1 MREEADVTQRF
12 AIRDGRGHDRWL
24 DRPLA
29 VVDVPS
35 SPANLERLRAAFAWH
50 SSLLQNI
57 VAIMPGNFHIRVLTQ
72 PLAAGGGEAACRLPA
87 AAAAAAL
94 QRALAFL
101 HAARER
107 RLDFIDFSR
116 FQVTADGT
124 PRFAWSLA
132 PQPFPSPSDLRSRF
146 QAPGDPRGAEA
157 GPGREGVD
165 HLYRRE
171 DLASHRLLAPAAFGP
186 GRGARARIRIHTR
199 FPWQEEIVC
208 DSLYHN
214 LSDAE
219 TLLLHVDL
227 GAAPLARRLA
237 ALCRCL
243 EPDDVTALAR
253 DLRLFLKRSVFRGMV
268 LLVRGAA
275 SREDAGLLQFLLEGE
290 DLAGLTAVLFGGVGD
305 CECDL
310 EFNEDPPNA
319 LAPAWAP
326 VAGDGGGPAELDAG
340 ERELLESLAAIGVP
354 VPEAVARLLVPE
366 GAKEDPLAGLRR
378 RRLLREG
385 RERGGLSTC
394 LPDGS
399 AAPPPGAAL
408 AALARIAGRCDWPYA
423 RLRCLL
429 AGERPGELAAYLRLL
444 AREHPGRI
452 APGPAADL
460 LGGRLAR
467 GAEGEPALAPGI
479 EVLIQGGCLEQ
490 AARLLSGLAA
500 PLPAW
505 ARLRKA
511 HLALR
516 RRDYREMG
524 RLLAGLSRPEEEWRD
539 EWLYLNFMRLEK
551 LARPATAAAYAARI
565 VSPYYRGLALV
576 QQSDRAIY
584 SREFTAARARLQEAR
599 ALLGAGGGRTEIAAR
614 SQEAKLLREEGRFA
628 EAEALYKAIFV
639 QSGEEGPE
647 PCAAAAAVDLGNLY
661 VEADDDFQAECW
673 YRKAEQLYARA
684 GHADGR
690 MLVNANLAHVLLAK
704 GDWLQAERL
713 LEESLAWDEE
723 KRLPAASG
731 VDLLNRAGL
740 EVLRLRD
747 ERALQLAERAE
758 AAFRAA
764 RNRKGI
770 GECAFLRLR
779 AGGAPGACR
788 SGLGADQRAVLAVL
802 RRPAP
807 ALPADGG
814 GELQRRLQ
822 VIASRR
828 LRFEALRLLLRRH
841 RRGEWLEAFRE
852 LAWELSPREKN
863 YYYYEYWYMFFD
875 LAPDGE
881 ALARREEFLAMHDFF
896 ARNRR
901 AMPARLEELRQR
913 CASGAMETGRFAEA
927 RLVEQRRHWRRP
939 DDFFRGLFRELA
951 RAVPVD
957 WLALSVHEQG
967 RELFRFASG
976 DSFRELGAEM
986 LRRALAE
993 PLEQDHDL
1001 AEVRRL
1007 YRSPERLVYPFA
1019 ATRLLRWPLADGFFA
1034 CLAIGSRD
1042 GALRFQDV
1050 RGRCRE
1056 TFRFFALLFR
1066 DFLENEH
1073 RVGGKLD
1080 FIVGASEAVLELKR
1094 QIARVARVDFSLL
1107 IAGESG
1113 SGKELVARA
1122 VHQLSP
1128 RAQRPFVSVNAAA
1141 IPDTLLEAELFGY
1154 RRGAFSG
1161 AHENR
1166 VGLLEAANGGTL
1178 FLDEIADL
1186 PLGLQAKL
1194 LRALQEREIRRL
1206 GENRSLPIDVRV
1218 VSASNRDLEE
1228 LVRGK
1233 LFRADLLY
1241 RLQDLVIRVPPLRE
1255 RREDIPLLVG
1265 HFLRKHGHSGLDA
1278 ARLEGLASRFR
1289 GDDFPGNVRELES
1302 RVKNLI
1308 TFDPGLEAEPGSGRP
1323 PFSWRSARAE
1333 FERGLLLRVLA
1344 EQQGRRSRA
1353 AECLGISRMAL
1364 FNLLKK
1370 HGIDA

>member
-1 MREEADVTQRF
+1 VDPSRRF
-12 AIRDGRGHDRWL
+12 ALRDGHAHDRWL

-29 VVDVPS
+29 VIDVAS

-57 VAIMPGNFHIRVLTQ
+57 VAIMPGNFRIRVLTL
-72 PLAAGGGEAACRLPA
+72 PLAPDGGQAACPLPA
-87 AAAAAAL
+87 AVAAAAL
-94 QRALAFL
+94 RRSLAFL
-101 HAARER
+101 QAAREL

-116 FQVTADGT
+116 WQVMADGT

-132 PQPFPSPSDLRSRF
+132 PQSLPSPSELCSRF
-146 QAPGDPRGAEA
+146 HARGDLPGAQAGSASGDP
-157 GPGREGVD
+157 D
-165 HLYRRE
+165 HLCRRE
-171 DLASHRLLAPAAFGP
+171 DLASHRLLAPVAVGL
-186 GRGARARIRIHTR
+186 GRGVRARIRIHTR

-214 LSDAE
+214 LSAAE

-227 GAAPLARRLA
+227 GSATLGRRLA
-237 ALCRCL
+237 ALCRSH
-243 EPDDVTALAR
+243 EADDAPALAR
-253 DLRLFLKRSVFRGMV
+253 DLRLFLKRSVFREIV
-268 LLVRGAA
+268 LLVRGPA
-275 SREDAGLLQFLLEGE
+275 SREDADLLRFLLEDE
-290 DLAGLTAVLFGGVGD
+290 DLAGVSAVLFGGIAPGG
-305 CECDL
+305 CDL
-310 EFNEDPPNA
+310 EFSEDPPNA
-319 LAPAWAP
+319 LAAPPAR
-326 VAGDGGGPAELDAG
+326 AGENGGGQAQLDDG
-340 ERELLESLAAIGVP
+340 ERQLLETLAAIGVP
-354 VPEAVARLLVPE
+354 VPEAVARLLSAE
-366 GAKEDPLAGLRR
+366 GPGADPLAGLRR
-378 RRLLREG
+378 RRLLRESRAG
-385 RERGGLSTC
+385 GGLLAC
-394 LPDGS
+394 LADGCA
-399 AAPPPGAAL
+399 AAPPERAL
-408 AALARIAGRCDWPYA
+408 AALARIAERCDWPYA

-429 AGERPGELAAYLRLL
+429 AGERPGQLAEHLRLL
-444 AREHPGRI
+444 AREQPGRI

-467 GAEGEPALAPGI
+467 CGTDDEALAPGI

-490 AARLLSGLAA
+490 AGRLLRAMAA

-505 ARLRKA
+505 ARLKKA
-511 HLALR
+511 HLALCR
-516 RRDYREMG
+516 REYREMG
-524 RLLAGLSRPEEEWRD
+524 RLLAGLPTPQAEWRD
-539 EWLYLNFMRLEK
+539 EWLYLNFMRREK
-551 LARPATAAAYAARI
+551 LARPAAAAGYAARI
-565 VSPYYRGLALV
+565 ASPYYRGLALV

-584 SREFTAARARLQEAR
+584 GHEFAVARAQLQEAG
-599 ALLGAGGGRTEIAAR
+599 ALLGAGGGRAGVAAR
-614 SQEAKLLREEGRFA
+614 SQQAKLLREEGRFA

-661 VEADDDFQAECW
+661 VEADDDFLAECW

-690 MLVNANLAHVLLAK
+690 MLVNANLANVLLAK

-723 KRLPAASG
+723 KNLPGASG

-747 ERALQLAERAE
+747 EKALQLATRAE

-764 RNRKGI
+764 RNRKGV

-779 AGGAPGACR
+779 AGGDPGPFR
-788 SGLGADQRAVLAVL
+788 SGLGAGQRAVLALL
-802 RRPAP
+802 RRRAP
-807 ALPADGG
+807 ARADDGG
-814 GELQRRLQ
+814 RDLQRRLQ
-822 VIASRR
+822 AVASRR
-828 LRFEALRLLLRRH
+828 LRFEALRLLLHRH
-841 RRGEWLEAFRE
+841 RRREWLEAFRE
-852 LAWELSPREKN
+852 LAWELSAQEKN
-863 YYYYEYWYMFFD
+863 YYYHEYWYMFFD
-875 LAPDGE
+875 LAADGE
-881 ALARREEFLAMHDFF
+881 ALAHREELLATHEFF

-901 AMPARLEELRQR
+901 VISARLDELRRSCAACAAEAGR
-913 CASGAMETGRFAEA
+913 CDEA
-927 RLVEQRRHWRRP
+927 RLVEQRRRWRRP
-939 DDFFRGLFRELA
+939 DDFFRGLFRELG
-951 RAVPVD
+951 RAAPVD
-957 WLALSVHEQG
+957 WLALAVHERE
-967 RELFRFASG
+967 RELFRFASS

-1019 ATRLLRWPLADGFFA
+1019 ATRLLRLPLGDGILA

-1042 GALRFQDV
+1042 GALRLQDL
-1050 RGRCRE
+1050 RERCRE
-1056 TFRFFALLFR
+1056 TFRFFSLLFR

-1073 RVGGKLD
+1073 RVGDKLD
-1080 FIVGASEAVLELKR
+1080 FIVGESEAVLELKR

-1122 VHQLSP
+1122 VHQLGP

-1154 RRGAFSG
+1154 RKGAFSG
-1161 AHENR
+1161 ASESR
-1166 VGLLEAANGGTL
+1166 VGLLEAADGGTL

-1206 GENRSLPIDVRV
+1206 GENRPLPIDVRV

-1228 LVRGK
+1228 MVRGK

-1265 HFLRKHGHSGLDA
+1265 HFLRKHGHSRLDRD
-1278 ARLEGLASRFR
+1278 RLEGLASRFR
-1289 GDDFPGNVRELES
+1289 GEDFPGNVRELES

-1308 TFDPGLEAEPGSGRP
+1308 TFDTGLDAALGSDRP

-1344 EQQGRRSRA
+1344 EQQGRRNRA
-1353 AECLGISRMAL
+1353 AERLGISRMAL
-1364 FNLLKK
+1364 FNLLRK

>member
-1 MREEADVTQRF
+1 MFPRF
-12 AIRDGRGHDRWL
+12 AIRDDRAHDRWL

-35 SPANLERLRAAFAWH
+35 SSANLERLCSAFAWH

-57 VAIMPGNFHIRVLTQ
+57 VAIIPGNFHIRVLTL
-72 PLAAGGGEAACRLPA
+72 PLAAEGAPGAGLRLPA
-87 AAAAAAL
+87 EVAAAAL
-94 QRALAFL
+94 RRALAFL
-101 HAARER
+101 RAAREC

-116 FQVTADGT
+116 FQVMADGT

-132 PQPFPSPSDLRSRF
+132 PQPFPSPFELGSRF
-146 QAPGDPRGAEA
+146 QAQEGPSGAEA
-157 GPGREGVD
+157 GPARDGPD
-165 HLYRRE
+165 HLCRRE
-171 DLASHRLLAPAAFGP
+171 DLAAHRLLAPPAIGL
-186 GRGARARIRIHTR
+186 GRGARARIRIRTR
-199 FPWQEEIVC
+199 FPWQEEVVC

-227 GAAPLARRLA
+227 GVAPLGRRLA
-237 ALCRCL
+237 ALCRCP
-243 EPDDVTALAR
+243 EPGDASALAR
-253 DLRLFLKRSVFRGMV
+253 DLRLFLKRSVFRGIV
-268 LLVRGAA
+268 LLVRGEA
-275 SREDAGLLQFLLEGE
+275 SGEDASLLRFLLEAE
-290 DLAGLTAVLFGGVGD
+290 ELAGLTAVLFGGAGA

-310 EFNEDPPNA
+310 EFNEDPPNVLA
-319 LAPAWAP
+319 RAPAPAAG
-326 VAGDGGGPAELDAG
+326 AGDGRAVLDAG
-340 ERELLESLAAIGVP
+340 ERDLLESLAAICVP
-354 VPEAVARLLVPE
+354 VPEGAVRLLVPE
-366 GAKEDPLAGLRR
+366 GAKGDPLAGLRR
-378 RRLLREG
+378 RRLVRESRG
-385 RERGGLSTC
+385 RGGLVAC

-399 AAPPPGAAL
+399 AAPPPGRTL
-408 AALARIAGRCDWPYA
+408 AALALIAERCDWPYA

-429 AGERPGELAAYLRLL
+429 AGERPGELAAHLRLM
-444 AREHPGRI
+444 AREHPGKI
-452 APGPAADL
+452 GPGPAADL
-460 LGGRLAR
+460 LESRLAR
-467 GAEGEPALAPGI
+467 GAEDEAALGPGI

-490 AARLLSGLAA
+490 AARLLEGMAA

-516 RRDYREMG
+516 RREYRELG
-524 RLLAGLSRPEEEWRD
+524 RLLAGLPKPDEEWRD

-551 LARPATAAAYAARI
+551 LARPAAAAYAARI
-565 VSPYYRGLALV
+565 ASPYYRGLALV

-584 SREFTAARARLQEAR
+584 SREFAVARSQLQEAC
-599 ALLGAGGGRTEIAAR
+599 ALLGAGGGRAEIAAR
-614 SQEAKLLREEGRFA
+614 SQQAKLLREEGRFA
-628 EAEALYKAIFV
+628 EAEALYKAIYV
-639 QSGEEGPE
+639 QGGEEGLE
-647 PCAAAAAVDLGNLY
+647 PSAAAAAVDLGNLY

-731 VDLLNRAGL
+731 VDLLNLAGL

-770 GECAFLRLR
+770 GECSFLRLR
-779 AGGAPGACR
+779 AGGDPGACR
-788 SGLGADQRAVLAVL
+788 SGLGADQSAVLALL

-807 ALPADGG
+807 ARADDGG
-814 GELQRRLQ
+814 GEMRRRLQ
-822 VIASRR
+822 AIASRR

-852 LAWELSPREKN
+852 LAWELSPQEKN
-863 YYYYEYWYMFFD
+863 YYYFEYWYMFFD
-875 LAPDGE
+875 LAPESE
-881 ALARREEFLAMHDFF
+881 ALGRREEFLAMLDFF

-901 AMPARLEELRQR
+901 AIPARLEELRRR
-913 CASGAMETGRFAEA
+913 CASSGTETGRFDEA

-951 RAVPVD
+951 RTIPVD
-957 WLALSVHEQG
+957 WLALAVHEQG
-967 RELFRFASG
+967 RELFRFASS

-986 LRRALAE
+986 LQRALAE

-1007 YRSPERLVYPFA
+1007 YGSPERLFYPFA
-1019 ATRLLRWPLADGFFA
+1019 ATRLLRWPLADGYLA

-1042 GALRFQDV
+1042 GSLRFQDV

-1056 TFRFFALLFR
+1056 TFRFFAMLFR

-1073 RVGGKLD
+1073 RIGGKLD

-1122 VHQLSP
+1122 VHQLGP

-1166 VGLLEAANGGTL
+1166 VGLLEAADGGTL

-1206 GENRSLPIDVRV
+1206 GENRPLSIDVRV

-1265 HFLRKHGHSGLDA
+1265 HFLRKHGRPGLDA

-1308 TFDPGLEAEPGSGRP
+1308 TFDPGLEAAPGGDRP

-1344 EQQGRRSRA
+1344 EQQGRRGQA
-1353 AECLGISRMAL
+1353 AERLGISRMAL

>member
-1 MREEADVTQRF
+1 MRGEADVVRRF
-12 AIRDGRGHDRWL
+12 AIRDGRAQDRWL
-24 DRPLA
+24 GRQLA

-35 SPANLERLRAAFAWH
+35 SSANLERLRAAFAWH
-50 SSLLQNI
+50 SNLLQNI
-57 VAIMPGNFHIRVLTQ
+57 VAVMPGNFHIRVLTQ
-72 PLAAGGGEAACRLPA
+72 PIAADGGEALRRFPA
-87 AAAAAAL
+87 AVAAAAL
-94 QRALAFL
+94 RRALVLLRSAG
-101 HAARER
+101 EQ
-107 RLDFIDFSR
+107 RLDFIDFTR
-116 FQVTADGT
+116 VQVMADGT

-132 PQPFPSPSDLRSRF
+132 PQPVPSPSELRSRF
-146 QAPGDPRGAEA
+146 QPQGDPFDAEDA
-157 GPGREGVD
+157 AGREVSD
-165 HLYRRE
+165 HLCRRE
-171 DLASHRLLAPAAFGP
+171 DLASHRLLAPAAVGL
-186 GRGARARIRIHTR
+186 GSGARAKIRIHTR
-199 FPWQEEIVC
+199 FPWQEEVAC

-214 LSDAE
+214 LGDAE
-219 TLLLHVDL
+219 TLLLHADL
-227 GAAPLARRLA
+227 GAEPLGRKLA
-237 ALCRCL
+237 AVCRCP
-243 EPDDVTALAR
+243 EPDDVSALAR
-253 DLRLFLKRSVFRGMV
+253 DLRLFMKRSVFRGIV

-275 SREDAGLLQFLLEGE
+275 RREDAVLLRFLLEAE
-290 DLAGLTAVLFGGVGD
+290 ELAGLTAVLFGGAVA

-310 EFNEDPPNA
+310 EFNEDPPNKLA
-319 LAPAWAP
+319 RAPARA
-326 VAGDGGGPAELDAG
+326 AADGQAELDAG

-354 VPEAVARLLVPE
+354 VPEAAVRLLLPPGAE
-366 GAKEDPLAGLRR
+366 GDPLAGLRR
-378 RRLLREG
+378 RRLLRES
-385 RERGGLSTC
+385 RDRSGLVAC
-394 LPDGS
+394 LADGS
-399 AAPPPGAAL
+399 SAPATGRAS
-408 AALARIAGRCDWPYA
+408 AALARIAERCDWPYA
-423 RLRCLL
+423 RLRCWI
-429 AGERPGELAAYLRLL
+429 AGERPGELAAHFRLL
-444 AREHPGRI
+444 ARDQPGKI
-452 APGPAADL
+452 VPGPAADL
-460 LGGRLAR
+460 LGDRLAR
-467 GAEGEPALAPGI
+467 CGADEAELAPGI

-490 AARLLSGLAA
+490 AARLLDAMAA
-500 PLPAW
+500 PLPPW

-511 HLALR
+511 HLALLR
-516 RRDYREMG
+516 REYQELG
-524 RLLAGLSRPEEEWRD
+524 RLLAGLPKPEEEWRD
-539 EWLYLNFMRLEK
+539 EWLYLNFMRQEK
-551 LARPATAAAYAARI
+551 LARPLAAAGYAARI

-584 SREFTAARARLQEAR
+584 SRKFAVARAQLQEAR
-599 ALLGAGGGRTEIAAR
+599 ACLGAGGGRAGFAAL
-614 SQEAKLLREEGRFA
+614 SQQAKLLREEGRLA

-684 GHADGR
+684 GDADGR
-690 MLVNANLAHVLLAK
+690 MLVSANLAHVLLAK

-713 LEESLAWDEE
+713 LEESLAWDGE
-723 KRLPAASG
+723 KNLPAASG

-740 EVLRLRD
+740 EVLRLRP
-747 ERALQLAERAE
+747 ERALQLAKRAE
-758 AAFRAA
+758 AAFRIA
-764 RNRKGI
+764 RNRKGL

-779 AGGAPGACR
+779 AGGDPGACR
-788 SGLGADQRAVLAVL
+788 SGLGADPRAVLALL

-807 ALPADGG
+807 AHEDNG
-814 GELQRRLQ
+814 GELRRLLQ
-822 VIASRR
+822 SISSRR
-828 LRFEALRLLLRRH
+828 LRFEALRLLLSRH
-841 RRGEWLEAFRE
+841 RRREWLEALRE

-863 YYYYEYWYMFFD
+863 YYFYEYWYMFFE
-875 LAPDGE
+875 LAPEGE
-881 ALARREEFLAMHDFF
+881 ALARREEFQAMHDFF

-901 AMPARLEELRQR
+901 LIPARLEELRQR
-913 CASGAMETGRFAEA
+913 CAAGAGGTGRFDEA
-927 RLVEQRRHWRRP
+927 RLAEQRRHWRRP

-951 RAVPVD
+951 RAVPAD

-967 RELFRFASG
+967 RELFHFVSG

-986 LRRALAE
+986 LRRAMAE

-1007 YRSPERLVYPFA
+1007 YRSPERLFYPFA
-1019 ATRLLRWPLADGFFA
+1019 ATRLLRWPLADGILA

-1042 GALRFQDV
+1042 GALRYQDV
-1050 RGRCRE
+1050 RERCRE
-1056 TFRFFALLFR
+1056 AFRFFALLFR
-1066 DFLENEH
+1066 DYLENEL
-1073 RVGGKLD
+1073 RVGDKLD

-1122 VHQLSP
+1122 VHQLGP

-1161 AHENR
+1161 AHETR
-1166 VGLLEAANGGTL
+1166 IGLLEAADGGTL

-1206 GENRSLPIDVRV
+1206 GENRPLPIDVRV
-1218 VSASNRDLEE
+1218 LSASNRDLED
-1228 LVRGK
+1228 LVRDK

-1241 RLQDLVIRVPPLRE
+1241 RLQDLVIRVPSLRE
-1255 RREDIPLLVG
+1255 RREDIPLLIG
-1265 HFLRKHGHSGLDA
+1265 HFLRKHGHPGLDA
-1278 ARLEGLASRFR
+1278 VRLEGLASRFR

-1302 RVKNLI
+1302 RVKNWI
-1308 TFDPGLEAEPGSGRP
+1308 TFAPVLELAPAPEPP

-1353 AECLGISRMAL
+1353 AERLGISRMAL